1 MNLLKPPFHPLL
13 LLDCHPGPNG
23 DALADSPK
31 REEDHSLAQ
40 NHHPPQQNRSTKQ
53 LRKW

>member
-23 DALADSPK
+23 DALADSLK

-40 NHHPPQQNRSTKQ
+40 NHIHLSKTGLQNS
-53 LRKW
+53 